1 MDLKSTKWCVPDIEA
16 IGRSV
21 VNNFCHGYPH
31 TTQNSFIPSWCP
43 GGKGGNL
50 GNKDNEDNQQLSLGG
65 NEPDEASEE
74 SSQIKR
80 LSGKFTNDA
89 EKTDAKVFDALLNL
103 SKQTLN
109 DPILIVKHLSL
120 RSHRSSKLQTLLSNQ
135 NLPGLQS
142 EHLVSTE
149 YDAVVFVKD
158 LGVVLIEIRQSNS
171 ENNIRSAEQQLNC
184 GENFIRCLWE
194 AIQSGKSSSEIQTQ
208 TGKHSSEIPLQ
219 SGKRSSEIPTQS
231 GKHSSE
237 IPTQSGKPSSEIPIS
252 RIIIIPNVTGTP
264 SPTNLTDDGSHV
276 VFADVLNEF
285 SDKWQ
290 QITED
295 LTTMRNLS
303 DVCSSDFERLVHV
316 VCGVWSI
323 GPMSLRKMWAS
334 FEARADDLL
343 HRFIT
348 PVRFMR
354 EDADV
359 LSMSEKYPT

>member
-50 GNKDNEDNQQLSLGG
+50 GNKDSKDNQQLSLGG

-74 SSQIKR
+74 SDEIRR

-89 EKTDAKVFDALLNL
+89 EKTDAKVFDALLKL
-103 SKQTLN
+103 TKQTLN

-120 RSHRSSKLQTLLSNQ
+120 RSQRSSKLQTLLSNQ

-142 EHLVSTE
+142 EQLVSTE
-149 YDAVVFVKD
+149 YDVVVFVKD

-184 GENFIRCLWE
+184 GENFIRSLWE
-194 AIQSGKSSSEIQTQ
+194 SIQSEKSSFEI
-208 TGKHSSEIPLQ
+208 SI
-219 SGKRSSEIPTQS
+219 QS

-237 IPTQSGKPSSEIPIS
+237 IPTQGANQPSEIPIS
-252 RIIIIPNVTGTP
+252 RLIIIPDVTDTP

-276 VFADVLNEF
+276 VFADVLKEF

-290 QITED
+290 HITED
-295 LTTMRNLS
+295 LATMKNLT

-334 FEARADDLL
+334 YESRAEDLL

-359 LSMSEKYPT
+359 LSMNEKYPT